1 MKTRVLFLICSFALC
16 LCISFFSGSDTTL
29 PLPQK
34 VEQMSEQAA
43 AEALRPYRRG
53 QILEV
58 WGEPSHTMDA
68 LSSTLVDCYDAPRR
82 GGWIC
87 VGYRVHSTPGSSVSE
102 SSHTFPVSWVR
113 FQTTNP

>member
-1 MKTRVLFLICSFALC
+1 MKARVLFLVCSLALC
-16 LCISFFSGSDTTL
+16 LCMSLFSGSDTL

-43 AEALRPYRRG
+43 TEALRHYRRG

-58 WGEPSHTMDA
+58 WGEPGHTMDS
-68 LSSTLVDCYDAPRR
+68 LSSTLVDCYDAPQR

-87 VGYRVHSTPGSSVSE
+87 IGYRVHSTAGGSIAEASRE
-102 SSHTFPVSWVR
+102 FPVSWVR
-113 FQTTNP
+113 FQTVTP